1 METLKQKI
9 LEHIADLLDEP
20 TFELDMRLADC
31 IDPLPSDKSELHIM
45 MTDVAFKVLC
55 NYFGK
60 QDNTQQY
67 AIHSV
72 INWVACSDRMP
83 KHNNRLI
90 TWDGQFVQEGHYT
103 FSGGKI
109 IVPSFTH
116 HKEVTHWAELPK
128 PPCL

>member
-1 METLKQKI
+1 METLKQRI

-31 IDPLPSDKSELHIM
+31 IDPLPSDKSELHLM

-72 INWVACSDRMP
+72 VSSDFRCSDAIDD
-83 KHNNRLI
+83 KEKKCKE
-90 TWDGQFVQEGHYT
+90 QCVYC
-103 FSGGKI
+103 SGKYGD
-109 IVPSFTH
+109 
-116 HKEVTHWAELPK
+116 
-128 PPCL
+128 